1 MTHISIYNNFL
12 CFYIELFSSK
22 MLKYSQNRHDNEVTN
37 YEIKFRTLVNINF
50 FALIIKIE
58 EVNFIN

>member
-12 CFYIELFSSK
+12 CFYIEPFSSK

-37 YEIKFRTLVNINF
+37 YEIKFRTKKSVKGTKVNINF
-50 FALIIKIE
+50 LL
-58 EVNFIN
+58 